1 VHDAHVRADVG
12 VEKRALELKRVGLKP
27 LDALHVACAEKGKAE
42 ILLTTD
48 DNLLSKALKNRRT
61 LKVKV
66 ENPLRWV
73 TEVLK

>member
-1 VHDAHVRADVG
+1 VE
-12 VEKRALELKRVGLKP
+12 VEKRAIEIKRLGMKT
-27 LDALHVACAEKGKAE
+27 LDALHVACAEKAKAE

-48 DNLLSKALKNRRT
+48 DNLLSKTAKNKKV

-73 TEVLK
+73 MEVIK

>member
-1 VHDAHVRADVG
+1 V
-12 VEKRALELKRVGLKP
+12 KP
-27 LDALHVACAEKGKAE
+27 LDALHVACAENGKAE

-48 DNLLSKALKNRRT
+48 DNLLSKAFKNKRT